1 MDELDSWPLLAEL
14 LREVV
19 VSNPDLSVRMADTIR
34 TELEFYRAGSP
45 VTPAEVERSTSEH
58 ITALVTP
65 GLTVEERE
73 AAPRDL
79 GERRARKGIAQMDIT
94 DAIRTGTKYLW
105 DAVVAHGR
113 ARGVSDAELVELASQ
128 VWFMHDAFV
137 QAMSAGYR
145 NEFAKSLLSRQQ
157 ERLGILYG
165 LLTARGQEAASPWN
179 AVDRLG
185 LPRTGGYVV
194 VAVAA
199 PHTGRM
205 PLPRVEQALAQLQI
219 ISAWV
224 MSGNVQLGIVSAVDP
239 SWPAAL
245 ESAAEQWTVTA
256 GVSPLQ
262 QDYARVGLT
271 VRLARIALAAAAPGT
286 FSYFTDAPIPMAAAG
301 SPELSGPIVE
311 VVFGELLHLPETER
325 QPLVD
330 TLDAWFS
337 TDGSFAAVA
346 TKLWV
351 HQNTIRNRMH
361 RIATLTGRDIAQP
374 RHASELY
381 LALSA
386 YHQQAMGNLDD
397 L

>member
-14 LREVV
+14 LRDVV
-19 VSNPDLSVRMADTIR
+19 ASNPDLSVRMADTIR
-34 TELEFYRAGSP
+34 TELAFYGTGSP

-58 ITALVTP
+58 IAALITP

-79 GERRARKGIAQMDIT
+79 GERRARNGVALMDVT
-94 DAIRTGTKYLW
+94 DAVRAGTKFLW
-105 DAVVAHGR
+105 DVVVAHAR
-113 ARGVSDAELVELASQ
+113 ARGVSDTELVELAGQ

-137 QAMSAGYR
+137 QALSAGYR

-185 LPRTGGYVV
+185 LPRTGGYAV

-205 PLPRVEQALAQLQI
+205 PLPHIEQALTQSQI

-224 MSGNVQLGIVSAVDP
+224 MSGNVQLGVVSTVDP
-239 SWPAAL
+239 SWPDTL

-256 GVSPLQ
+256 GVSPSQ
-262 QDYARVGLT
+262 QDYARVGLA

-286 FSYFTDAPIPMAAAG
+286 FSYFKDAPIPMAAAG

-311 VVFGELLHLPETER
+311 VVFGDLLHLAETER
-325 QPLVD
+325 EPLID

-337 TDGSFAAVA
+337 TDGSFAEVA

-361 RIATLTGRDIAQP
+361 RIAALTGRDIAQP
-374 RHASELY
+374 RHAAELY

-386 YHQQAMGNLDD
+386 YHQQAMDNVDEF
-397 L
+397 